1 MNYIMICLDSLRQDH
16 IGAYGGVAQTP
27 NMDRLAEQSAVFTRL
42 RSEAL
47 PTVPVRRALCTGA
60 RVFPWEY
67 RPHPKGIYNRHCGW
81 LPLRETDVTLAEHL
95 QERGYVTGMVIDV
108 YHLMKPAMNFHRG
121 MSSFE
126 FIRGQEFDR
135 WKSAPAPGDVIAR
148 YTPEGCPERRQ
159 AVLTQYLQNQVG
171 RGGEEGH
178 QCARVFRAAMD
189 WLQGNAA
196 HEQFFLW
203 VDSFDPHE
211 PWDVPQKYTDMYDAG
226 YSGKEWIYPNILPYS
241 EMKPEEIEHCK
252 ALYKAE
258 VTMVDHWLGKFLDK
272 IDELGLRENTLVVL
286 LSDHGKVVG
295 EFDNFGMSNKDTS
308 RYLYDVPLMVRH
320 PEGIGAGQ
328 RLEQWVYDID
338 VTATALE
345 VLGEDALPKADGQS
359 FWPLITGEQEKLHDY
374 TICGYSE
381 VGCVW
386 QDDYVYIQD
395 NELGT
400 STLYDTYADKDQ
412 ENDLSAEL
420 PELTAELRTR
430 LAELVAGGPH

>member
-1 MNYIMICLDSLRQDH
+1 MNYIIICLDSLRQDH
-16 IGAYGGVAQTP
+16 IGAYGGIAQTP
-27 NMDRLAEQSAVFTRL
+27 NMDRLAQQSAVFTRL

-47 PTVPVRRALCTGA
+47 PTVPVRRALCTGV
-60 RVFPWEY
+60 RVFPWED
-67 RPHPKGIYNRHCGW
+67 RPHPKGIYNRHFGW
-81 LPLRETDVTLAEHL
+81 QPLRETDVTLAEHL
-95 QERGYVTGMVIDV
+95 QQRGYVTGMVIDV

-135 WKSAPAPGDVIAR
+135 WKSAPAPDEVIAR
-148 YTPEGCPERRQ
+148 YIPQDCPERRQ
-159 AVLTQYLQNQVG
+159 AVLTQYLQNQAG
-171 RGGEEGH
+171 RGGEEDH

-196 HEQFFLW
+196 HEKFFLW

-211 PWDVPQKYTDMYDAG
+211 PWDVPQRYIDMYAPG

-241 EMKPEEIEHCK
+241 EMSPEEVEHCK
-252 ALYKAE
+252 ALYAAE
-258 VTMVDHWLGKFLDK
+258 VTLVDHWLGKFLDK

-286 LSDHGKVVG
+286 LSDHGKIVG

-308 RYLYDVPLMVRH
+308 RYLYDVPLVVRH
-320 PEGIGAGQ
+320 PQGIGGGQ

-338 VTATALE
+338 VTATALD
-345 VLGEDALPKADGQS
+345 VLGEEPLPRADGQS

-374 TICGYSE
+374 AICGYSE

-395 NELGT
+395 NQLGT
-400 STLYDTYADKDQ
+400 SKLYDTYADKDQ
-412 ENDLSAEL
+412 ENDLSQEL
-420 PELTAELRTR
+420 PELTAELRAR